1 MRLGKDQQEFAAAIR
16 EFSGRECGTLAQRD
30 AVTENGTQANSPQ
43 ILAKL
48 AALGWLGVSLPAE
61 YGGGGAGFVDE
72 CVFLEESSRGLLP
85 INGYGSGLTAA
96 QTYLRW
102 GSEEQK
108 RTIVGNLV
116 AGRLESIALS
126 EPGAG
131 SDLGA
136 VGLQAARSG
145 DGYVVNGQKTWIS
158 SAHVAE
164 NLLVLVREDSPGG
177 KHEGLTLLMIPAR
190 APGVE
195 IRPIATM
202 EAHTVNDVFFSDV
215 RVPESAVVGQPRN
228 AWKQLMR
235 GLCVERLIISAM
247 SLGAAQR
254 SLDDLIA
261 YVREREQF
269 GRKIASFQAL
279 RHRIADLA
287 TDIEFGRSFLY
298 DAAQRVD
305 DGEEDELARESSMA
319 KLRTTEIAKNTALEA
334 VQMMGGYGYA
344 REYGMEGQVRRAL
357 APPIYGGTNEIQR
370 EIIGKSLLSLA
381 ATAWDCRR
389 RTGSWLPR
397 TRRCRSH
404 GCCSR

>member
-1 MRLGKDQQEFAAAIR
+1 VRLGKDRREFAAAVR
-16 EFSGRECGTLAQRD
+16 EFSQRECGTLAQRD
-30 AVTENGTQANSPQ
+30 ALTEGGRQANSPQ

-48 AALGWLGVSLPAE
+48 AGLGWLGISLPAE
-61 YGGGGAGFVDE
+61 YGGSGAGFVDE

-85 INGYGSGLTAA
+85 IYGYGSGLTAA

-102 GSEEQK
+102 GNDEQK
-108 RTIVGNLV
+108 RTVVGNLA

-131 SDLGA
+131 SDLGGVRMKA
-136 VGLQAARSG
+136 ERSA

-164 NLLVLVREDSPGG
+164 NLLTLVREDSSGG

-195 IRPIATM
+195 IRAIETM
-202 EAHTVNDVFFSDV
+202 EAHSVNDVFYTDV
-215 RVPESAVVGQPRN
+215 RVPASAVVGIPRN
-228 AWKQLMR
+228 GWKQLMR
-235 GLCVERLIISAM
+235 GLGVERLIISAM

-261 YVREREQF
+261 YVTKREQF
-269 GRKIASFQAL
+269 GRPIATFQAL

-287 TDIEFGRSFLY
+287 ADIEFARAFLY

-305 DGEEDELARESSMA
+305 DGEEDDLARESSMA
-319 KLRTTEIAKNTALEA
+319 KLRTTEIAKKTALEA
-334 VQMMGGYGYA
+334 MQMMGGYGYA
-344 REYGMEGQVRRAL
+344 REYGMESQVRRAL

-370 EIIGKSLLSLA
+370 DIIAKSLL
-381 ATAWDCRR
+381 
-389 RTGSWLPR
+389 
-397 TRRCRSH
+397 
-404 GCCSR
+404 